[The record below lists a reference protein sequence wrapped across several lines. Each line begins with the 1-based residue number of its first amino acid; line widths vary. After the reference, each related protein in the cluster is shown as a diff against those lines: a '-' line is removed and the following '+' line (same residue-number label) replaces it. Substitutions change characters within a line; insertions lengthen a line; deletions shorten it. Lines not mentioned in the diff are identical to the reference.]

1 MATIRKKVAKDGT
14 VSYEI
19 SVSRGRGK
27 SRPTTQWYPPK
38 NWSKKAIDRELAKVA
53 AEYEHAVKAGEIGT
67 REERKEQERHAAL
80 LEAQI
85 QTFRQYCEMVFMP
98 DLTARCSEN
107 TRSSYQGNLD
117 NWIYPAIGDIKMPTI
132 SPMQIEM
139 LFTSMQR
146 KKLANSTIIKIYTI
160 LSSIWRKA
168 YRTGVIERNPM
179 DRVERPKPRKE
190 EKRKKEPDT
199 CSLEEV
205 KYIWDC
211 LEQESLMWRTLI
223 HLLIDTGMR
232 RGECCGLM
240 WKNID
245 FKTGTITI
253 CQTVNYTVA
262 KGVYVD
268 TTKNGKTWTV
278 DVAPYVLDLLRQL
291 RLEQGRTTG
300 FSQFVFTKH
309 NSTDPMHPQSPTGH
323 LRKFEEKYG
332 IKGLH
337 PHKLRHSFASIAIT
351 SGADVAS
358 VSEILGHSDKA
369 VTLRMYTHA
378 DEASKK
384 RASNIF
390 RNALNN
396 TTPDYAKNA

>member
-1 MATIRKKVAKDGT
+1 MSTTRRKVAKDGT

-38 NWSKKAIDRELAKVA
+38 NWSQKAIDRELAKVA
-53 AEYEHAVKAGEIGT
+53 AEFERAVKAGEIVT
-67 REERKEQERHAAL
+67 REEKNERDRQAAL
-80 LEAQI
+80 AEAEI

-107 TRSSYQGNLD
+107 TRASYQGNLD
-117 NWIYPAIGDIKMPTI
+117 NWIYPAIGDTKFPHIKPVH
-132 SPMQIEM
+132 IEM
-139 LFTSMQR
+139 LFTSMQK

-160 LSSIWRKA
+160 LSSIMRKA
-168 YRTGVIERNPM
+168 YRTGVIESNPM

-190 EKRKKEPDT
+190 ERKKKTPDT
-199 CSLEEV
+199 CSIEEV
-205 KYIWDC
+205 QRIWSC
-211 LEQESLMWRTLI
+211 LGNEPLMWRALI

-253 CQTVNYTVA
+253 CQTVNYTVD

-291 RLEQGRTTG
+291 RVEQGRTTG

-309 NSTDPMHPQSPTGH
+309 NSTDPMHPQSPTGY
-323 LRKFEEKYG
+323 LKKFEDKYG

-384 RASNIF
+384 RASNIY
-390 RNALNN
+390 RNALMGEG
-396 TTPDYAKNA
+396 PDYAKNA